1 MMSVVL
7 VVLSVQIAV
16 SFFILTERKGL
27 GMFQLRQGPNK
38 ASFKALGQ
46 PVADGVKLF
55 IKQLSFPFSASLT
68 SYLLGPGLLFFLACL
83 SWLAF
88 PLIDGTVR
96 MEWGMLYVLCV
107 SSLHVFGVFI
117 CGYSCDSRY
126 GMLGAMRGVAQA
138 ISYEVVMSG
147 VAFCPLLLLGT
158 FDLVGWRQ
166 SGGIMMCVLTVESMI
181 IWMIV
186 MLAETNRTPFDF
198 VEGESELVAG
208 YSVEYGGGS
217 FAMIALAEYGSMFF
231 MALLTSVMFFSG
243 FGMPGHACVWINLW
257 HSWWAVVFC
266 YFFIV
271 IRGALP
277 RFRYDLLMSFCWVLL
292 LPVTL
297 SLMTFYLCV
306 G

>member
-1 MMSVVL
+1 MMAAVL
-7 VVLSVQIAV
+7 VVLVMQIGV

-55 IKQLSFPFSASLT
+55 LKQLSFPFGAGFS
-68 SYLLGPGLLFFLACL
+68 SYSLGPSVLFFLACL

-88 PLIDGTVR
+88 PFIDGSVR
-96 MEWGMLYVLCV
+96 MEFGMLYVLCV

-117 CGYSCDSRY
+117 CGYSCNSRY

-138 ISYEVVMSG
+138 VSYEVVMSG
-147 VAFCPLLLLGT
+147 IAFCPLLLIGT
-158 FDLVGWRQ
+158 FDLAGCRQ
-166 SGGIMMCVLTVESMI
+166 SGDAMMCVVAMETLVV
-181 IWMIV
+181 WVVV

-208 YSVEYGGGS
+208 YSVEYGGGA
-217 FAMIALAEYGSMFF
+217 FAMVALAEYGSMFF
-231 MALLTSVMFFSG
+231 MSVLTAMLFFSG
-243 FGMPGHACVWINLW
+243 FGMPGPACVWINTW
-257 HSWWAVVFC
+257 HSVVAVFFC
-266 YFFIV
+266 YVFII

-277 RFRYDLLMSFCWVLL
+277 RLRYDLLMLFCWVYL
-292 LPVTL
+292 LPLTL
-297 SLMTFYLCV
+297 GLLAFYTCV

>member
-1 MMSVVL
+1 MMSAVL
-7 VVLSVQIAV
+7 VVLVMQIGV

-55 IKQLSFPFSASLT
+55 IKQLSFPFSASLAG
-68 SYLLGPGLLFFLACL
+68 YLLGPALLFFLACL

-88 PLIDGTVR
+88 PSVEGSVR
-96 MEWGMLYVLCV
+96 LEWGMLYVLCV

-147 VAFCPLLLLGT
+147 VAFCPLMLVGS
-158 FDLVGWRQ
+158 FDLAECRQ
-166 SGGIMMCVLTVESMI
+166 SEMI
-181 IWMIV
+181 NAIAAFEALVVWVIV

-208 YSVEYGGGS
+208 YSVEYGGGA

-231 MALLTSVMFFSG
+231 MSVLSSVLFFSG
-243 FGMPGHACVWINLW
+243 LGLAGGAYIFSNLW
-257 HSWWAVVFC
+257 YSFMAVCFC
-266 YFFIV
+266 FFFIV
-271 IRGALP
+271 VRGGLP
-277 RFRYDLLMSFCWVLL
+277 RFRYDLLMSFCWLCL
-292 LPVTL
+292 LPLTL
-297 SLMTFYLCV
+297 GFMAFYACI

>member
-1 MMSVVL
+1 MMSSVL
-7 VVLSVQIAV
+7 VVLVMQIGV
-16 SFFILTERKGL
+16 SYFILTERKGL

-55 IKQLSFPFSASLT
+55 LKQLSFPYGSSLSA
-68 SYLLGPGLLFFLACL
+68 YLLGPTLLFFLACL

-88 PLIDGTVR
+88 PSIEGSVR
-96 MEWGMLYVLCV
+96 LEWGMLYVLCV

-147 VAFCPLLLLGT
+147 VVFCPLMLLGT
-158 FDLVGWRQ
+158 LDLAQCRQ
-166 SGGIMMCVLTVESMI
+166 FGAINAI
-181 IWMIV
+181 IAIETLIVWIVV

-208 YSVEYGGGS
+208 YSVEYGGGA
-217 FAMIALAEYGSMFF
+217 FAVIALAEYGSMFF
-231 MALLTSVMFFSG
+231 MSVLSSVIFFNGVGKLGSGSFLSNMWFSFMAVCFCFMF
-243 FGMPGHACVWINLW
+243 I
-257 HSWWAVVFC
+257 
-266 YFFIV
+266 IV
-271 IRGALP
+271 RGGLP
-277 RFRYDLLMSFCWVLL
+277 RFRYDLLMSFCWLWL
-292 LPVTL
+292 LPLTL
-297 SLMTFYLCV
+297 GFMGFYLCV

>member
-1 MMSVVL
+1 MMSAVL
-7 VVLSVQIAV
+7 VVLVMQIAV
-16 SFFILTERKGL
+16 SYFILTERKGL

-55 IKQLSFPFSASLT
+55 LKQLSFPYGSSLG
-68 SYLLGPGLLFFLACL
+68 SYLLGPVLLFSLACL

-88 PLIDGTVR
+88 PSVDGSVR
-96 MEWGMLYVLCV
+96 FEWGMLYILCI

-147 VAFCPLLLLGT
+147 VVFCPLMLMGT
-158 FDLVGWRQ
+158 LDLAECRQ
-166 SGGIMMCVLTVESMI
+166 SSEVAFVAAFETLVV
-181 IWMIV
+181 WVVV

-208 YSVEYGGGS
+208 YSVEYGGGA
-217 FAMIALAEYGSMFF
+217 FAVIALAEYGSMFF
-231 MALLTSVMFFSG
+231 MSVLTSVIFFSG
-243 FGMPGHACVWINLW
+243 FTGPGVSSLMSNIWYSLM
-257 HSWWAVVFC
+257 AVFFCFVFI
-266 YFFIV
+266 IV
-271 IRGALP
+271 RGGLP
-277 RFRYDLLMSFCWVLL
+277 RFRYDLLMSFCWLWL
-292 LPVTL
+292 LPLTL
-297 SLMTFYLCV
+297 GFMTFYLCV

>member
-1 MMSVVL
+1 MMSSVL
-7 VVLSVQIAV
+7 VVLVMQIAV

-55 IKQLSFPFSASLT
+55 LKQLSFPYGSSLG
-68 SYLLGPGLLFFLACL
+68 SYLLGPVLLFFLACL

-88 PLIDGTVR
+88 PSVDGSIR
-96 MEWGMLYVLCV
+96 LEWGMLYVLCV

-147 VAFCPLLLLGT
+147 VVFCPLMLMGT
-158 FDLVGWRQ
+158 LDLASCRQ
-166 SGGIMMCVLTVESMI
+166 SEDVVFLAACETLVV
-181 IWMIV
+181 WVIV

-208 YSVEYGGGS
+208 YSVEYGGGA
-217 FAMIALAEYGSMFF
+217 FAVIALAEYGSMFF
-231 MALLTSVMFFSG
+231 MSVLTSVIFFSG
-243 FGMPGHACVWINLW
+243 LGALGVGQLLPNIWYSLM
-257 HSWWAVVFC
+257 AVFFC
-266 YFFIV
+266 FLFIIV
-271 IRGALP
+271 RGGLP
-277 RFRYDLLMSFCWVLL
+277 RFRYDLLMSFCWLWL
-292 LPVTL
+292 LPLTL
-297 SLMTFYLCV
+297 GFMGFYLCV